1 MITEGNLPN
10 AVMCDD
16 GTYEADPVYCDDG
29 SSGIP
34 CDSTCVLENI
44 GTLDRITEAYMDVRT
59 LAVFMF
65 APFCYNSCGSD
76 IGPSV
81 GSQLSTKKRGL

>member
-1 MITEGNLPN
+1 MITEGDLPN

-16 GTYEADPVYCDDG
+16 GTYETDPVYCDDG

-59 LAVFMF
+59 LIFMF
-65 APFCYNSCGSD
+65 AFHNLVAPILRSFGTVLNCRQKNEKSY
-76 IGPSV
+76 
-81 GSQLSTKKRGL
+81 R